1 MDLSQIGQFINQYG
15 FPIVSCAVLFWYL
28 LKTEQRREEDNEM
41 HKVEVTELRK
51 SIEANTLAI
60 NSLCAH
66 LGGANSAE
74 N

>member
-1 MDLSQIGQFINQYG
+1 MDLAQVGQFINQYG

-28 LKTEQRREEDNEM
+28 LKTEQRREDDNEM
-41 HKVEVTELRK
+41 HKAEVAELRK

-66 LGGANSAE
+66 LGGVNNAKD
-74 N
+74 